1 MRRFALFRV
10 TALPTERLALTP
22 NLEFVI
28 PLGDAI
34 RMASGWAYDFPVRRT
49 RLKSVELVSRFLR
62 FISPNLVTS
71 QTQIHTGKCQ
81 PVVPRALSVPHLTFQ
96 FIFFTWLFMR
106 TAKRWRPFRRRLLI
120 TALPPRVF
128 IRARNPCTRR
138 RRRIFGW

>member
-1 MRRFALFRV
+1 MDVQGNDVQIALPSFFIISFARLRSRTSDSQTLDHSACASEGRAIRIMSQPGKISGRYLFSPARMRRFVLFRV
-10 TALPTERLALTP
+10 TALPTERLAVTP

-71 QTQIHTGKCQ
+71 
-81 PVVPRALSVPHLTFQ
+81 
-96 FIFFTWLFMR
+96 
-106 TAKRWRPFRRRLLI
+106 
-120 TALPPRVF
+120 
-128 IRARNPCTRR
+128 
-138 RRRIFGW
+138 